1 VKFNGITAA
10 SISSWSDTSIDAVVP
25 AGTTTGNVVVTTA
38 AGGSSNGIL
47 FTLML
52 PPTLA
57 IVTPNP
63 EALGDTATIAGA
75 NFGATQGTSIVTFN
89 GTLATTI
96 SNWSDTSIDVVVPV
110 GATTGD
116 LVVTTAAGASNALFF
131 ILILRPGITLL
142 APDHGAAESEVRI
155 DGFNF
160 GTTQGTSAVTFA
172 GAPAT
177 EISSWNDAEIILLS
191 PPGVATGNVVVTT
204 GPGGASNG
212 VLFTVDSSSMFVAMS
227 VDHSVA
233 APGDP
238 VVFSFSI
245 TNPGDVPLSVAS
257 LNNTLPVG
265 FAFTAGS
272 ASIRITGSNGEEA
285 AALAI
290 SPIVNSD
297 GLVFPIGTL
306 VAGGKISIH
315 YSAVVLSDAHPGEQR
330 SGAVGIANLRS
341 GKRVNS
347 NSAQVRVVV
356 TPGAFTLNQVLI
368 GRVFEDRNRNG
379 SYDSGEPGV
388 ANVRVVTSSGQTA
401 TTDSD
406 GLYNLPSL
414 TAGSVLVAV
423 DPSTLPPGFNLPP
436 KESRL
441 GGAGQLLRTPLEGG
455 GLLRQNFALIRS
467 VPANPAVPG
476 GSSLA
481 ERQEADNVDETARLE
496 FFIERPV
503 MAAGAYDRQLIR
515 IRVMGNRDRP
525 TDAPIIVSTTTG
537 AVMAASKVSDQ
548 YACESVLSL
557 DPHPDLSRQATV
569 DTNGG
574 EAAICLVSDVVPST
588 THLIANSNGDR
599 QLRATSDVRF
609 ETAQHPPLLV
619 AVGEIGV
626 GLSGPGKNATDGAR
640 RVDGMA
646 SIFYQNSFTKKDLL
660 SVAVRSKGTVNSA
673 NGNNGLFEFDPTQR
687 IYPVMGDAS
696 TRQELGQSAGRV
708 YARYDR
714 GRSYVMYGDLHGD
727 TASEDRSGLLE
738 YNRNVTGLRF
748 QLQTASPTN
757 WLQGQVARPKTGYMR
772 EVNSALAGSAF
783 RLSRS
788 QIIPG
793 SENVTLEIRDRRNP
807 ERILSRETLVRNVDY
822 SLDPLSGTV
831 FMMRSVSLFDPS
843 LNLVQLVSTYE
854 YETTGVNS
862 AVYLGRGSYAVN
874 RIGLH
879 LGASMLS
886 QNEGGSGFSV
896 GGLEIEQKLR
906 NGGRFKAELPISNGQ
921 LQSAEDP
928 FTMVNRNGKAIRAE
942 FEQPLGLRNTVL
954 HGRYAKT
961 DEGFFN
967 PYGSIAIQ
975 GQLSR
980 AASVETR
987 GLGTGRLSLGIE
999 QEINRNSAVDNQR
1012 QTVSAKLT
1020 QTLGENL
1027 SLETGVDR
1035 RAFEDHESGQQIES
1049 ELISVGLKW
1058 KPMSRLETSIRREQ
1072 NLGEADPTYPSQTLL
1087 GAQYQLTATNR
1098 IFATQRFSS
1107 APITPIGGAETSGV
1121 LSPRSTRET
1130 AIGVESRLLRNTNL
1144 TTNYRMDT
1152 SGTGADSFAVLGVMT
1167 RLPIR
1172 SGLSFDWTLENAVH
1186 LAGTGKGYLGGSFGF
1201 TESKDDKL
1209 RMSTRYEIRRG
1220 DTSQGILTAG
1230 IVGRLSAATSAMA
1243 RYRVANGAAHVADAS
1258 GNIHDGQVAM
1268 AVRPKKSD
1276 RVAMLFSYD
1285 FGNGYAAN
1293 ALMSTTGATLPVSP
1307 ATTGRTDRLSADGLI
1322 QIAHGF
1328 EFYSRV
1334 AEARTPDL
1342 YGGSRL
1348 GTYLQGR
1355 LQKSLSR
1362 RFDIAGEARW
1372 IRESMIVRGALIMG
1386 AEWGTSIT
1394 RDFRVGLGYSSRGF
1408 ANPGALLNST
1418 AARGGPY
1425 VVISSKLSSIF
1436 DLMGGSGKTN

>member
-1 VKFNGITAA
+1 
-10 SISSWSDTSIDAVVP
+10 
-25 AGTTTGNVVVTTA
+25 
-38 AGGSSNGIL
+38 
-47 FTLML
+47 
-52 PPTLA
+52 
-57 IVTPNP
+57 
-63 EALGDTATIAGA
+63 
-75 NFGATQGTSIVTFN
+75 
-89 GTLATTI
+89 
-96 SNWSDTSIDVVVPV
+96 
-110 GATTGD
+110 
-116 LVVTTAAGASNALFF
+116 
-131 ILILRPGITLL
+131 
-142 APDHGAAESEVRI
+142 
-155 DGFNF
+155 
-160 GTTQGTSAVTFA
+160 
-172 GAPAT
+172 
-177 EISSWNDAEIILLS
+177 
-191 PPGVATGNVVVTT
+191 
-204 GPGGASNG
+204 
-212 VLFTVDSSSMFVAMS
+212 
-227 VDHSVA
+227 
-233 APGDP
+233 
-238 VVFSFSI
+238 
-245 TNPGDVPLSVAS
+245 
-257 LNNTLPVG
+257 
-265 FAFTAGS
+265 
-272 ASIRITGSNGEEA
+272 
-285 AALAI
+285 
-290 SPIVNSD
+290 
-297 GLVFPIGTL
+297 
-306 VAGGKISIH
+306 
-315 YSAVVLSDAHPGEQR
+315 
-330 SGAVGIANLRS
+330 
-341 GKRVNS
+341 
-347 NSAQVRVVV
+347 
-356 TPGAFTLNQVLI
+356 
-368 GRVFEDRNRNG
+368 
-379 SYDSGEPGV
+379 
-388 ANVRVVTSSGQTA
+388 
-401 TTDSD
+401 
-406 GLYNLPSL
+406 
-414 TAGSVLVAV
+414 
-423 DPSTLPPGFNLPP
+423 
-436 KESRL
+436 
-441 GGAGQLLRTPLEGG
+441 
-455 GLLRQNFALIRS
+455 
-467 VPANPAVPG
+467 
-476 GSSLA
+476 
-481 ERQEADNVDETARLE
+481 
-496 FFIERPV
+496 
-503 MAAGAYDRQLIR
+503 
-515 IRVMGNRDRP
+515 
-525 TDAPIIVSTTTG
+525 
-537 AVMAASKVSDQ
+537 
-548 YACESVLSL
+548 
-557 DPHPDLSRQATV
+557 
-569 DTNGG
+569 
-574 EAAICLVSDVVPST
+574 
-588 THLIANSNGDR
+588 
-599 QLRATSDVRF
+599 
-609 ETAQHPPLLV
+609 
-619 AVGEIGV
+619 
-626 GLSGPGKNATDGAR
+626 
-640 RVDGMA
+640 
-646 SIFYQNSFTKKDLL
+646 
-660 SVAVRSKGTVNSA
+660 
-673 NGNNGLFEFDPTQR
+673 
-687 IYPVMGDAS
+687 
-696 TRQELGQSAGRV
+696 
-708 YARYDR
+708 
-714 GRSYVMYGDLHGD
+714 
-727 TASEDRSGLLE
+727 
-738 YNRNVTGLRF
+738 
-748 QLQTASPTN
+748 
-757 WLQGQVARPKTGYMR
+757 
-772 EVNSALAGSAF
+772 
-783 RLSRS
+783 
-788 QIIPG
+788 
-793 SENVTLEIRDRRNP
+793 
-807 ERILSRETLVRNVDY
+807 
-822 SLDPLSGTV
+822 
-831 FMMRSVSLFDPS
+831 
-843 LNLVQLVSTYE
+843 
-854 YETTGVNS
+854 
-862 AVYLGRGSYAVN
+862 
-874 RIGLH
+874 
-879 LGASMLS
+879 
-886 QNEGGSGFSV
+886 
-896 GGLEIEQKLR
+896 LEIEQKLR

-1243 RYRVANGAAHVADAS
+1243 RYRVANGAAHMADAS

-1285 FGNGYAAN
+1285 FGNGYA
-1293 ALMSTTGATLPVSP
+1293 
-1307 ATTGRTDRLSADGLI
+1307 ADGLI

-1394 RDFRVGLGYSSRGF
+1394 RNFRVGLGYSSRGF